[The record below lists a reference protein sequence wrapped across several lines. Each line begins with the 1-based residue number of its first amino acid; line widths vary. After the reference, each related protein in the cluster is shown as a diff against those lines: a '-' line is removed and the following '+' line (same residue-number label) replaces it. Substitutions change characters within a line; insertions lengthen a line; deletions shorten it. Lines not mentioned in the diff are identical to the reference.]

1 MFNKFFFEEVARK
14 RLTENAFLRWQIQR
28 NDRFYRKKGWVKKM
42 PNGGEAIDIIKVHAH
57 NEKINALMLL
67 VCLGA
72 PFLGTIASEITDR
85 K

>member
-1 MFNKFFFEEVARK
+1 MR
-14 RLTENAFLRWQIQR
+14 FLDGR
-28 NDRFYRKKGWVKKM
+28 YREMIDSIEKKGWVKKM
-42 PNGGEAIDIIKVHAH
+42 SNGGEAIDIIKVHAH

>member
-1 MFNKFFFEEVARK
+1 MR
-14 RLTENAFLRWQIQR
+14 FLGGR
-28 NDRFYRKKGWVKKM
+28 YREMIDSIEKKGWVKKM

-67 VCLGA
+67 VCLGNN
-72 PFLGTIASEITDR
+72 S